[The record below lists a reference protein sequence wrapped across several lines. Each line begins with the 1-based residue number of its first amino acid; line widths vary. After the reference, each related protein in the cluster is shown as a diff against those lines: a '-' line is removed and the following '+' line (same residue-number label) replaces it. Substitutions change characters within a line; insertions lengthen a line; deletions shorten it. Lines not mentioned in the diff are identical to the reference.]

1 MHARTVAVALIT
13 LTAAVF
19 ATAGRADARVELPV
33 SFEGN
38 AIVFTPRLAGGA
50 PMRVLLDSGGYDLIE
65 PAAVTR
71 LALATTPMKLGT
83 ADRATVAFPPFRSDA
98 AIPAPSTRWLVA
110 RPNVFASTFALDL
123 DGTLGA
129 SWFLDH
135 TLTVD
140 YPHRSAALPD
150 APPAGATRVP
160 LVVAQSPPLPGL
172 PPEALALVDVTVAG
186 ETLTMLLDTGA
197 TARIDAALR
206 ARMPDAA
213 PVRQI
218 CFADAALVA
227 RWHGAHPDWEYAA
240 AGAQVPEDDGLR
252 TAAMIRVPSVAVAGR
267 AAPPTWFLARPDD
280 NFAELSRRLRRTVAG
295 DLGGDALR
303 AWRVTFDLGKEQMFL
318 E

>member
-1 MHARTVAVALIT
+1 MHARAVVVALVA
-13 LTAAVF
+13 LAAAALV
-19 ATAGRADARVELPV
+19 TPGRAGARTELPV
-33 SFEGN
+33 SLEGN

-50 PMRVLLDSGGYDLIE
+50 PMRILLDSGGYDLIE
-65 PAAVTR
+65 PGAVAR

-98 AIPAPSTRWLVA
+98 AIPVPATRWLVA
-110 RPNVFASTFALDL
+110 RPNVFTGTFALDL
-123 DGTLGA
+123 DATLGA

-135 TLTVD
+135 TVTVD
-140 YPHRSAALPD
+140 YPHRTAALPD
-150 APPAGATRVP
+150 AAPAGATRVP

-197 TARIDAALR
+197 TARIGAALR

-218 CFADAALVA
+218 CFADAAVVA
-227 RWHGAHPDWEYAA
+227 RWHAAHPDWDYAA
-240 AGAQVPEDDGLR
+240 TGAQVPEDDGLR
-252 TAAMIRVPSVAVAGR
+252 TAPMIRVPAVTVAGR
-267 AAPPTWFLARPDD
+267 PSPPTWFLARPDD
-280 NFAELSRRLRRTVAG
+280 NFAQLSRRLQRTVAG